1 MNYIIIG
8 SVAITTIYYLNKRNN
23 DKKIKELKM
32 IISEINN
39 DIKFKIMDKK
49 IEDINKLY
57 EDFNK
62 KIDELDNKIKH
73 IHLKFNNL
81 CLSYNDFV
89 NPHSGGYRNA
99 YPLLIFDNNNKH
111 LLEESPFDTLDSTK
125 RFVVK
130 KSDAEIAYNDYKK
143 IFNDLYDTGL
153 YID

>member
-1 MNYIIIG
+1 MFWQPY
-8 SVAITTIYYLNKRNN
+8 
-23 DKKIKELKM
+23 
-32 IISEINN
+32 
-39 DIKFKIMDKK
+39 
-49 IEDINKLY
+49 
-57 EDFNK
+57 
-62 KIDELDNKIKH
+62 
-73 IHLKFNNL
+73 KFNNL

-99 YPLLIFDNNNKH
+99 YSLLIFDNNNKH

-125 RFVVK
+125 RFIVK